1 MNELS
6 YLHFELLR
14 VASQRINCSLLPCPM
29 ILGDFTA
36 VQVRRAISDLIAN
49 GFVAEVCN
57 PRLPSF
63 RTEGFDGIA
72 VVITDLGR
80 TIVQDSGQQIETVQS
95 LLLALL
101 MDGSRF
107 TLSDMAGRVG
117 GASHQV
123 RAALMGLRKKGF
135 DILCERAG
143 RCKWYWLGGV
153 HGGQGGRCIPHQDHP
168 SE

>member
-1 MNELS
+1 MNKMI
-6 YLHFELLR
+6 YLQFELLR
-14 VASQRINCSLLPCPM
+14 VASQRANCSLLPCPM

-36 VQVRRAISDLIAN
+36 VQVRHAISKLIAN
-49 GFVAEVCN
+49 GSAAEVRN

-72 VVITDLGR
+72 VVISDLGR
-80 TIVQDSGQQIETVQS
+80 AIAQDSGQQIETAQS

-107 TLSDMAGRVG
+107 TLSEMVCRVG

-123 RAALMGLRKKGF
+123 RSALMGLRKKGF
-135 DILCERAG
+135 DILCEGAG
-143 RCKWYWLGGV
+143 RSKRYWLGGV
-153 HGGQGGRCIPHQDHP
+153 CDAT
-168 SE
+168 